1 MTRKRFIKLMMS
13 QGYDRNKANEL
24 AEYVQKNNITYQN
37 GYKVASEIKR
47 IADDMIPKLAEIM
60 QPIIETVTRFVR
72 ACAEGVA
79 AFATAYSN
87 AMSESE

>member
-13 QGYDRNKANEL
+13 QGYDRNKAYAL
-24 AEYVQKNNITYQN
+24 AECARKNNITYKN
-37 GYKVASEIKR
+37 GYKALEEVKR
-47 IADDMIPKLAEIM
+47 ISYDMIPKLAEIM
-60 QPIIETVTRFVR
+60 QPIIETVTRVVR

>member
-1 MTRKRFIKLMMS
+1 MTRKRFIKLLMS
-13 QGYDRNKANEL
+13 QGYDRNKANEI
-24 AEYVQKNNITYQN
+24 AEYVQKNNITYKN
-37 GYKVASEIKR
+37 GYKATSEIKR
-47 IADDMIPKLAEIM
+47 IVDDMIPKFAEIM
-60 QPIIETVTRFVR
+60 QPIIETVTMVMR